1 MFLWMLCAVVMWRA
15 GLLLIESALE
25 ADSDADAGV
34 FENASA
40 FDAYDFSTL
49 YTSETAFFLGQCG
62 ASGEI
67 DLHDISGSDRCC
79 HRQRDE
85 NACFT
90 DICTAS
96 IEESVSLW
104 KPHTYGP

>member
-1 MFLWMLCAVVMWRA
+1 MLCAVILWCG
-15 GLLLIESALE
+15 GLFLIESALE
-25 ADSDADAGV
+25 ADSDAYAGV
-34 FENASA
+34 FEDASA
-40 FDAYDFSTL
+40 FDAYDFSAL
-49 YTSETAFFLGQCG
+49 YTSERTFFLGQCG

-67 DLHDISGSDRCC
+67 DLDDVSWSDWCC

-96 IEESVSLW
+96 IEESVCFW
-104 KPHTYGP
+104 KPDTYWP